1 MVSTANRSG
10 PAPAS
15 SSRRGPWKSRSREA
29 VDAVAAGVL
38 RAVGE
43 VRAVRAD
50 GRRHER
56 SGVRLVATSR
66 AMVTLLAIRRRAS
79 VGVVPGRD
87 QALDAGLVARRGRHP
102 RPGVEEG
109 PVGRRDACGPS
120 ARRRAVHSAPPRSAP
135 CCSRAVDRPPSRTI
149 GPLRSST
156 VPSWPIGGREV
167 PARLGAP
174 VPGFG
179 AAGTASLAVVHTRA
193 GSHRARPAR
202 RGRQRRARTVRG
214 ALGVTLL
221 GAVLPG
227 AGWLWSGRL
236 IGYVLLVPVVGGS
249 VYALATLRDVD
260 ALVDLATDPA
270 RLRAFA
276 VVLGIGLTVWAVSVL
291 TTYVWV
297 RPAPCGPVAVGRR
310 APWSWRSPAWLRRCR
325 SCRRCATPRCRPTW
339 SRRSSPR
346 TARPPRRAASVRRT
360 RGAAAST

>member
-1 MVSTANRSG
+1 M
-10 PAPAS
+10 
-15 SSRRGPWKSRSREA
+15 
-29 VDAVAAGVL
+29 
-38 RAVGE
+38 
-43 VRAVRAD
+43 
-50 GRRHER
+50 
-56 SGVRLVATSR
+56 
-66 AMVTLLAIRRRAS
+66 
-79 VGVVPGRD
+79 
-87 QALDAGLVARRGRHP
+87 
-102 RPGVEEG
+102 
-109 PVGRRDACGPS
+109 GRRDACGLVGQE
-120 ARRRAVHSAPPRSAP
+120 ARGPQRAAEVGTLLLEGRGQATVEDE
-135 CCSRAVDRPPSRTI
+135 RAAEVEHGPILADR
-149 GPLRSST
+149 
-156 VPSWPIGGREV
+156 GREV

-179 AAGTASLAVVHTRA
+179 TAGTASLAVVHTRA

-297 RPAPCGPVAVGRR
+297 RPVRAARLAVGRR
-310 APWSWRSPAWLRRCR
+310 APSSWRSPCVAAALPVVQTMRYT
-325 SCRRCATPRCRPTW
+325 AVQADLVETLFTEN
-339 SRRSSPR
+339 R
-346 TARPPRRAASVRRT
+346 TATAPRGISEAGPVGRPRAREHPAPRR
-360 RGAAAST
+360 